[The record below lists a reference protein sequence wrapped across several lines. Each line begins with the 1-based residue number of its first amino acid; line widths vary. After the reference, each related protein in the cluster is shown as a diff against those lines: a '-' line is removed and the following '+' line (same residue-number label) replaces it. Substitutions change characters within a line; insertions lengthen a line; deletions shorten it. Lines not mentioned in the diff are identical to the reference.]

1 MSLLADGLLIMA
13 TLAAAAYCIVLSRRL
28 AKLNGLDQGVGKAI
42 VSLSERVDT
51 LSATLAEAKQA
62 TEASAEAL
70 SARTS
75 AASAAA
81 DRLEGLL
88 QTSGGTTAM
97 ATATSDTSPEEEARD
112 PETGLEAS
120 SAPAPAAAIADTIE
134 IIRKSRDLDDDD
146 AFAMRLVDA
155 LSALQPDR
163 RATV

>member
-1 MSLLADGLLIMA
+1 
-13 TLAAAAYCIVLSRRL
+13 
-28 AKLNGLDQGVGKAI
+28 
-42 VSLSERVDT
+42 
-51 LSATLAEAKQA
+51 
-62 TEASAEAL
+62 
-70 SARTS
+70 
-75 AASAAA
+75 
-81 DRLEGLL
+81 
-88 QTSGGTTAM
+88 M

>member
-13 TLAAAAYCIVLSRRL
+13 TTAAAAYCIILSRRL

-42 VSLSERVDT
+42 VSLSERVDA
-51 LSATLAEAKQA
+51 LSATLKDAKQA

-75 AASAAA
+75 AAAAAA

-88 QTSGGTTAM
+88 R
-97 ATATSDTSPEEEARD
+97 TSDDSFSASPEND
-112 PETGLEAS
+112 PEESTEGAEPAS
-120 SAPAPAAAIADTIE
+120 TASTVPAAAIADTIE

-163 RATV
+163 RAAV

>member
-13 TLAAAAYCIVLSRRL
+13 TTAAAAYCIVLSRRL

-42 VSLSERVDT
+42 VSLSERVDA
-51 LSATLAEAKQA
+51 LSATLADAKQA

-75 AASAAA
+75 AAAAAA

-88 QTSGGTTAM
+88 R
-97 ATATSDTSPEEEARD
+97 TSDDVASASFEGDSAEEADSAEFEPETSPV
-112 PETGLEAS
+112 
-120 SAPAPAAAIADTIE
+120 PAAAIADTIE

-163 RATV
+163 RAAV